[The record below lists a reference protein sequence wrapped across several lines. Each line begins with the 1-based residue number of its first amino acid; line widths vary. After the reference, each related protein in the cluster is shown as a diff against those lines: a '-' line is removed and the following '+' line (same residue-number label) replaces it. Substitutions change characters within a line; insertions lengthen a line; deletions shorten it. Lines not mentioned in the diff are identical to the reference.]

1 MTIAANDAN
10 AALEQRISELKSEHR
25 SLDMMIVALTA
36 TPVHDQLQLK
46 RLKKRKLQLKD
57 QISILEGDLTPDIPA

>member
-1 MTIAANDAN
+1 MPIAANDAT
-10 AALEQRISELKSEHR
+10 AAIEQRVIELKLEHR
-25 SLDMMIVALTA
+25 DLDVAIDSLMA

-57 QISILEGDLTPDIPA
+57 QITYLENQLTPDIPA